1 MNAEVFEF
9 EMMPMALADLEQ
21 VVANEVAS
29 HDHPWTFNNFYD
41 SINSG
46 YWSYVITDKTQNR
59 TILGHCVFMPGVDE
73 LHLLNITVLPKYR
86 RLQIAN
92 RVLRTI
98 EPIALDNQMIK
109 IFLEVRIS
117 NLAAIS
123 LYEHLGY
130 SEVSRRKEY
139 YRAGIDQN
147 GSLLREDAIIM
158 VKDLN

>member
-1 MNAEVFEF
+1 MNAEFVEF
-9 EMMPMALADLEQ
+9 EMVPMVLADLEQ

-29 HDHPWTFNNFYD
+29 HEHPWTFNNF
-41 SINSG
+41 SESLNSG
-46 YWSYVITDKTQNR
+46 YWSYVIKDKTEKGNF
-59 TILGHCVFMPGVDE
+59 LGHCVFMPGVDE

-98 EPIALDNQMIK
+98 EPIALANRMTQ
-109 IFLEVRIS
+109 IFLEVRVS

-130 SEVSRRKEY
+130 TEISRRKAY
-139 YRAGIDQN
+139 YRSGVDHN
-147 GSLLREDAIIM
+147 GNLLREDAIIM
-158 VKDLN
+158 VKALN